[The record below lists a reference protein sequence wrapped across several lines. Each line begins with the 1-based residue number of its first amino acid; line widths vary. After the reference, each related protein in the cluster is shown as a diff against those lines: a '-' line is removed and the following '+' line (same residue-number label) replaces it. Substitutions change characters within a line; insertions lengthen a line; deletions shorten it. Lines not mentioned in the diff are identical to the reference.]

1 MTVFL
6 QQLTL
11 PAARLMRAGA
21 VLIALVL
28 AGCGAAE
35 RPQAVPPPSRS
46 AVTLPPVK
54 HFAATRPARSLRSNH
69 EITRDFLDLSFAM
82 ESGAQLPVMT
92 RFEGPISLRVIGNAP
107 ASLFTDLTGLLKRLK
122 TEAGIAIKRRR
133 PDQRANIT
141 IEVVSKARLRQAVP
155 NAACFVVPNVSSWAE
170 FRRKRRHKSTS
181 WRALKSRQ
189 NVTIFL
195 PGDVSPQEIRD
206 CLHEELA
213 QALGPLNDLYRL
225 PDSVF
230 NDDNFHTVLTGFDML
245 ILRSYYSAELHNGM
259 RRDQVAAALP
269 GVLARLNPGGQS
281 LPSRPAGGPTPRS
294 WIKAIETAL
303 GAKSSLSARRIA
315 AKRAVAIANDL
326 GWSGPRLGFSYYVLG
341 RVALS
346 SKTETALAA
355 FLKAGMLYRA
365 NPSTRIQAAHVA
377 LQLAVFALVAGDDKA
392 VLKLADAHL
401 PTIYRAQNASLL
413 ATFLMVKSQA
423 LELSGRAS
431 EARAVQQEGLGW
443 ARYGLGSDQE
453 VRERLDEIRALTPP
467 RRPQA

>member
-1 MTVFL
+1 
-6 QQLTL
+6 
-11 PAARLMRAGA
+11 MRAG
-21 VLIALVL
+21 VLLIGLVL

-35 RPQAVPPPSRS
+35 RPQSAPLPSRS
-46 AVTLPPVK
+46 AVKLPPVK
-54 HFAATRPARSLRSNH
+54 HFSATRAVLPLRSNRD
-69 EITRDFLDLSFAM
+69 IARDFLDLSFAM
-82 ESGAQLPVMT
+82 ESGAQLAMMT
-92 RFEGPISLRVIGNAP
+92 RFEGPISLRVIGQAP
-107 ASLFTDLTGLLKRLK
+107 ASLFTDLTQLLKRLK
-122 TEAGIAIKRRR
+122 TEAGIGITRRR
-133 PDQRANIT
+133 PSQPANIT
-141 IEVVSKARLRQAVP
+141 IEVVSKAQLRQAVP

-170 FRRKRRHKSTS
+170 FRRKRHKELTS

-245 ILRSYYSAELHNGM
+245 VLRAYYSPRLHNGM
-259 RRDQVAAALP
+259 RRGQVAAVLP
-269 GVLARLNPGGQS
+269 QILARLNPGGQN
-281 LPSRPAGGPTPRS
+281 LPSRPAGLPTPRS

-303 GAKSSLSARRIA
+303 GAKSSLSARRAA
-315 AKRAVAIANDL
+315 AKRAVAIANAL
-326 GWSGPRLGFSYYVLG
+326 GWNGPRLGFSYYVLG

-346 SKTETALAA
+346 SKTDIALAA
-355 FLKAGMLYRA
+355 FLKAGMLYRSS
-365 NPSTRIQAAHVA
+365 PSTRIQAAHVA
-377 LQLAVFALVAGDDKA
+377 LQLAVFALVAGDDEA

-401 PTIYRAQNASLL
+401 PTIYQAQNASLL

-423 LELSGRAS
+423 LELTGRAS
-431 EARAVQQEGLGW
+431 EARAVQQESLGW
-443 ARYGLGSDQE
+443 ARYGLGSDRE
-453 VRERLDEIRALTPP
+453 VRERLNEIRALTPP